1 MNVVGKPLIGK
12 FASQLRESQQ
22 IQDGLLKD
30 ARFRLLGSAR
40 ARRLLGDAIEV
51 GEPASVEQKVE
62 EVYPADGGRPKRRL
76 LAVLVF
82 PATGGGGEGL
92 CTLHMSKGKI
102 VKLVLEAGGQTVD
115 LSADDK
121 GLPDDVFEAE
131 FKEK

>member
-82 PATGGGGEGL
+82 PATGGGGRGCAR
-92 CTLHMSKGKI
+92 CT
-102 VKLVLEAGGQTVD
+102 
-115 LSADDK
+115 
-121 GLPDDVFEAE
+121 
-131 FKEK
+131 